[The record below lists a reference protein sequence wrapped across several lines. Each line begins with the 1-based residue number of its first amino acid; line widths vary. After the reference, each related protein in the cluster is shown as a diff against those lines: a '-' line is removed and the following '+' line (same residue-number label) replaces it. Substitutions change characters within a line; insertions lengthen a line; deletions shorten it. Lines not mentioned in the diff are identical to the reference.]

1 MSPALLLGLKTRTSN
16 QQSVGWTLR
25 PPNATSRD
33 QHHTR
38 LAVLMFP
45 RHHGMFGRSQL
56 LPPGKER
63 ARPGLPHAFHPELD
77 AFQILYNLWRALGQE
92 GIHIP
97 IYFLRDNVLPFIL
110 CQAFYLQLA
119 SFIYLIFTC
128 YVSDLIVR
136 NGISTLGVLWIWSS
150 RRGRWSSCCVHLF
163 PVAS

>member
-1 MSPALLLGLKTRTSN
+1 MPFTWE
-16 QQSVGWTLR
+16 V
-25 PPNATSRD
+25 
-33 QHHTR
+33 
-38 LAVLMFP
+38 
-45 RHHGMFGRSQL
+45 
-56 LPPGKER
+56 
-63 ARPGLPHAFHPELD
+63 D
-77 AFQILYNLWRALGQE
+77 AFQILHHLFRAQGQE

-110 CQAFYLQLA
+110 CQAFYLQLT

-150 RRGRWSSCCVHLF
+150 HRGKWSSCCVHLF

>member
-38 LAVLMFP
+38 LAVLIFP
-45 RHHGMFGRSQL
+45 RHHGMSGRTQL
-56 LPPGKER
+56 LPQVRKER
-63 ARPGLPHAFHPELD
+63 SPGCHTPSTPELD
-77 AFQILYNLWRALGQE
+77 AFQILHNLWRALGQE

-150 RRGRWSSCCVHLF
+150 RRGKWSSCCVHLF